1 MAFNHHTV
9 KVASEEKEDT
19 VGLAWPQAIN
29 ICYNK
34 TVCLF
39 WSMHRKLSVK
49 KISPITFSETQ
60 DSLVQTKYE
69 FQWIRGFETM
79 VDKGNF
85 QNGDLML
92 VITKSEMV
100 ILAGVLRL
108 RAALQLVRLHSSD
121 KEDFD

>member
-1 MAFNHHTV
+1 
-9 KVASEEKEDT
+9 
-19 VGLAWPQAIN
+19 
-29 ICYNK
+29 
-34 TVCLF
+34 
-39 WSMHRKLSVK
+39 
-49 KISPITFSETQ
+49 
-60 DSLVQTKYE
+60 
-69 FQWIRGFETM
+69 M